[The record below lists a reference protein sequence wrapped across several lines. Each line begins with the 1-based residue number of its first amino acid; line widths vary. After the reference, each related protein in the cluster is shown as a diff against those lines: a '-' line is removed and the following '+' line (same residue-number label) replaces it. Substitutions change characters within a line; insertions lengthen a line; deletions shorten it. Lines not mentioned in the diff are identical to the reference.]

1 MPGKLGRL
9 GHVGIAVKDLDEAV
23 RLFSE
28 VLGFT
33 LSGRKEMP
41 ERGLRIAFLETG
53 NTKLELL
60 EGTTPESAVTKFV
73 EKRGTGVHHLSFE
86 VDDIRRVMK
95 QLSDSGLRLIDE
107 EPRTGA
113 EGHLTAF
120 IHPKSTMGVLVEIEE
135 E

>member
-1 MPGKLGRL
+1 M
-9 GHVGIAVKDLDEAV
+9 
-23 RLFSE
+23 
-28 VLGFT
+28 LGFT